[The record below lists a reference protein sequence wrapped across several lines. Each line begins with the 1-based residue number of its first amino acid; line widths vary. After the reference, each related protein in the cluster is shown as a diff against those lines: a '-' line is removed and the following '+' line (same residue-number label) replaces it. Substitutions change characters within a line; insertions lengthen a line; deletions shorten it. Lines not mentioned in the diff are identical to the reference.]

1 MTKHVTILDGS
12 GTPLPD
18 ATRKSA
24 QMQARQNLMMSSAAY
39 RGGNYSHPA
48 TSNWHS
54 SRLSGHAALSM
65 DREKLNERIRD
76 MTRNDSHVASGIDR
90 KINNVVGD
98 GFRLSVQLD
107 GRLLNLTSDEIET
120 ISGQIE
126 ALWKVYATETGLHAD
141 AERQGTVAD
150 LVLLASRDLETAGE
164 AFGNLVWRDNPS
176 PCGFQTAMQC
186 IHPARCSNPSNRQD
200 NAYLRD
206 GVQLDD
212 FSAPIGYWFRRS
224 HPGEIASLGNDR
236 YVWDYFER
244 NHECGRPRICHVKER
259 MEAGMYRGVSKLVSV
274 MTKQR
279 QGENYM
285 DYETQAA
292 MLNAVMA
299 LFIETPFDQFELM
312 DAVTPESV
320 TSQHQVNQAIHK
332 ENPLEMQGAQV
343 NILAPGERPHQLKA
357 DHPNTAFEPFMK
369 NILRACA
376 SVLGITYEQLTGDW
390 SDVNYS
396 SARAAILEAA
406 KGFRVVANRLKT
418 HFLGPWYR
426 AWLEE
431 AFDKGYIDI
440 PDHAPS
446 FDDAPDAWS
455 AADWIGAGKGYV
467 DPMKEVQAA
476 GLRIALGLSTWEKEC
491 AEQGEDYR
499 EMIAQVVREIK
510 STRQELVKAGLPP
523 DLIQHPAMKGVPSS
537 SLLAKSFPSDDEE
550 TPKKKS
556 RSGVPYVRRSTG
568 ELANA

>member
-1 MTKHVTILDGS
+1 MTKHVTILGGDGE
-12 GTPLPD
+12 PLPSSV
-18 ATRKSA
+18 RKGA
-24 QMQARQNLMMSSAAY
+24 QMQARQNRLMSSAAY
-39 RGGNYSHPA
+39 RGGNYNHPT

-54 SRLSGHAALSM
+54 SRLSGHAALTK
-65 DREKLNERIRD
+65 DRVKLSERIRD

-107 GRLLNLTSDEIET
+107 ERLLNLTPDEIET
-120 ISGQIE
+120 VAGQIE
-126 ALWKVYATETGLHAD
+126 ALWKVYATETGLYAD
-141 AERQGTVAD
+141 AERQGSIAD
-150 LVLLASRDLETAGE
+150 LVLLAARDVEADGE

-176 PCGFQTAMQC
+176 PCGFQTAMQI
-186 IHPARCSNPSNRQD
+186 IHPARCSNPRGRFDS
-200 NAYLRD
+200 ASLRD
-206 GVQLDD
+206 GVALDEMG
-212 FSAPIGYWFRRS
+212 APIGYWFRRS
-224 HPGEIASLGNDR
+224 HPGDIASVGLEHH
-236 YVWDYFER
+236 VWDYFER
-244 NHECGRPRICHVKER
+244 DHECGRPRICHVKER
-259 MEAGMYRGVSKLVSV
+259 LEAGMYRGVSKLVSV

-312 DAVTPESV
+312 DAVTPEKVS
-320 TSQHQVNQAIHK
+320 SQHEFNK
-332 ENPLEMQGAQV
+332 EYHNDMPVEMQGAQV
-343 NILAPGERPHQLKA
+343 NILAPGEKPHQLKA

-406 KGFRVVANRLKT
+406 KGFRVVAGRLKT

-446 FDDAPDAWS
+446 FEDATAAWCS
-455 AADWIGAGKGYV
+455 ADWIGAGKGYV

-510 STRQELVKAGLPP
+510 TTRKELIKAGLSP

-537 SLLAKSFPSDDEE
+537 SLLAKSFPSDEE
-550 TPKKKS
+550 DQPKVKS
-556 RSGVPYVRRSTG
+556 KSGVPFVYRKRG
-568 ELANA
+568 DLADA